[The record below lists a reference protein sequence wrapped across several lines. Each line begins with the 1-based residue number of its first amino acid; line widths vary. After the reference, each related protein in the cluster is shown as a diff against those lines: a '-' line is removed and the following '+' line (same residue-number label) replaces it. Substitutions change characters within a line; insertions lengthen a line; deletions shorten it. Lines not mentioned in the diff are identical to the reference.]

1 MTSFDERE
9 NAFEMEFAHREE
21 LKFKVR
27 ERAVAWLARWAAPRL
42 GKTGQAA
49 ETYAREIVARDV
61 ANPSPDAT
69 IDAVVAELGAVGVTE
84 QEVRRAMERF
94 LAQAETS
101 VRSSA

>member
-27 ERAVAWLARWAAPRL
+27 ERAVALLARWAAPQL
-42 GKTGQAA
+42 GKTGEAA
-49 ETYAREIVARDV
+49 ETYAREMVARDV
-61 ANPSPDAT
+61 ANPTPDAT
-69 IDAVVAELGAVGVTE
+69 IDGVVAELGPVGVTE

-94 LAQAETS
+94 RAQAETS
-101 VRSSA
+101 VRRSA